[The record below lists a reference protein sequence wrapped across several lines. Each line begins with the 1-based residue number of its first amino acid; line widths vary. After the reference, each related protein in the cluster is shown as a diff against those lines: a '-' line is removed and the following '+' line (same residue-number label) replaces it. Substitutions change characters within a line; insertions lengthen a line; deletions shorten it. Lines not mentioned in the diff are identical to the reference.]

1 MYPKDLYYSK
11 DHEWVKI
18 EGDTATVGI
27 TDFAQ
32 KHLGDVVYIELPA
45 IGTRLDVHQT
55 IGAVESVKAVSDVYS
70 PISGEVIAV
79 NENLNDSPEIMNQDP
94 HGKGWIIRMKVRD
107 KTDQE
112 KLMNSGDYEK
122 YRIMRPRDP
131 SLQKLE
137 PDKLSPHPF
146 FELPGQDIAA
156 EKLAFFELNDPLEVS
171 LQDRGGFID
180 IIAVKHQFGFQAKS
194 IPGA

>member
-1 MYPKDLYYSK
+1 MYPNDLYYSK

-45 IGTRLDVHQT
+45 IGTRLNVHQT
-55 IGAVESVKAVSDVYS
+55 IGVIESVKAVSDVYS
-70 PISGEVIAV
+70 PISGEVVAV

-94 HGKGWIIRMKVRD
+94 HGKGWFIRMKVRD

-112 KLMNSGDYEK
+112 KLMSSVDYEK
-122 YRIMRPRDP
+122 Y
-131 SLQKLE
+131 LE
-137 PDKLSPHPF
+137 GIES
-146 FELPGQDIAA
+146 
-156 EKLAFFELNDPLEVS
+156 
-171 LQDRGGFID
+171 
-180 IIAVKHQFGFQAKS
+180 
-194 IPGA
+194 

>member
-1 MYPKDLYYSK
+1 MYPKDFYYSK

-18 EGDTATVGI
+18 EGDNATVGI

-55 IGAVESVKAVSDVYS
+55 IGVVESVKAVSDVYS

-79 NENLNDSPEIMNQDP
+79 NDGLNDSPEMMNQDP
-94 HGKGWIIRMKVRD
+94 HGKGWIIRMKVKD

-112 KLMNSGDYEK
+112 KLMNSVDYEK
-122 YRIMRPRDP
+122 Y
-131 SLQKLE
+131 LE
-137 PDKLSPHPF
+137 GIES
-146 FELPGQDIAA
+146 
-156 EKLAFFELNDPLEVS
+156 
-171 LQDRGGFID
+171 
-180 IIAVKHQFGFQAKS
+180 
-194 IPGA
+194 